1 MAKEI
6 DIVVVGAG
14 PVGLFTVFEA
24 GLLGLNCVLI
34 DNLDK
39 PGGQCAEL
47 YPEKPIYDIP
57 GVPFQTAQEHVD
69 ALLEQIKPF
78 NYELILNERVEE
90 ITEID
95 HKDDKYWSVTT
106 NEGTKL
112 TTKNIF
118 IAAGAGSFEPRR
130 PPNIEDPDKF
140 INKGV
145 TYAVRSKST
154 YENKDVFIFGGGD
167 SALDWCVELA
177 EKAKSLSLVHR
188 RDAFRG
194 AQHTEEQMR
203 ELVAA
208 GKVKLLTPYL
218 IDSIEGSDK
227 VTGVSLKNFDTNEIE
242 HYEADELLFL
252 FGLNKKLGPILEW
265 NIDLNGKKISVNTEN
280 FQTSVEGIFA
290 VGDINDYPGK
300 LDLILSGFHET
311 TLAVQEA
318 YKRLYPG
325 ERVPFGYTTSNS
337 KLQEKLGVQKV
348 SKLELINLIHKEL
361 PQIQCGRCDT
371 PGCKQYAQAIVDGDP
386 HDRCVPGGEKTLKN
400 LNSILKRILR
410 KLILNTVQQLRS
422 KKFLLLRKNVL
433 VVKNVLMHALL
444 MQL

>member
-95 HKDDKYWSVTT
+95 HKDDKYWSVKT
-106 NEGTKL
+106 NEGTEL

-177 EKAKSLSLVHR
+177 KKAKSLSLVHR

-218 IDSIEGSDK
+218 INSIEGSDK

-337 KLQEKLGVQKV
+337 KLQEKLGV
-348 SKLELINLIHKEL
+348 
-361 PQIQCGRCDT
+361 
-371 PGCKQYAQAIVDGDP
+371 
-386 HDRCVPGGEKTLKN
+386 
-400 LNSILKRILR
+400 
-410 KLILNTVQQLRS
+410 
-422 KKFLLLRKNVL
+422 KK
-433 VVKNVLMHALL
+433 
-444 MQL
+444 

>member
-57 GVPFQTAQEHVD
+57 GVPFQTAREHVD

-90 ITEID
+90 ITEVD
-95 HKDDKYWSVTT
+95 HKDDKYWSVKT
-106 NEGTKL
+106 NEGSEL

-177 EKAKSLSLVHR
+177 GKAKSLSLVHR

-337 KLQEKLGVQKV
+337 KLQEKLGV
-348 SKLELINLIHKEL
+348 
-361 PQIQCGRCDT
+361 
-371 PGCKQYAQAIVDGDP
+371 
-386 HDRCVPGGEKTLKN
+386 
-400 LNSILKRILR
+400 
-410 KLILNTVQQLRS
+410 
-422 KKFLLLRKNVL
+422 KK
-433 VVKNVLMHALL
+433 
-444 MQL
+444 